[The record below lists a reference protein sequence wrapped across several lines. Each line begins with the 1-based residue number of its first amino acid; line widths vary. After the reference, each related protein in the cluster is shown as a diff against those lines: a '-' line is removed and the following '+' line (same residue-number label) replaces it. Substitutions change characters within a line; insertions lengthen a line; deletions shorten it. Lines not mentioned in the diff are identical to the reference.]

1 METIITSVVIFLI
14 VFLFIGYGVLAVFFP
29 EWVGI
34 AGKKAREI
42 EDKHAEQNNDGPEEI
57 QDL

>member
-1 METIITSVVIFLI
+1 MEAIITSVVIFLI
-14 VFLFIGYGVLAVFFP
+14 VFLFAGYAFLAIFFP

-34 AGKKAREI
+34 AGKTARDI
-42 EDKHAEQNNDGPEEI
+42 EAKHQEENNDGPEKI